1 MRLMRKVIILSI
13 VFFSCF
19 RICSYSQKMD
29 SLVTIYNINTIHRLG
44 NKFIKGNQMLYFG
57 DLVREFRTPVTGMLY
72 LKARRRLLV
81 ARIFNLAS
89 LGVVIYSLFHFNSV
103 RSSVEYVVGTGVLGY
118 AGAYFQSSSSKFLDQ
133 AIWERNRAIIF
144 GPGY

>member
-1 MRLMRKVIILSI
+1 MRKLIILTI
-13 VFFSCF
+13 VFFFSF
-19 RICSYSQKMD
+19 HICSYSQNMD
-29 SLVTIYNINTIHRLG
+29 SLVTLYNSNTIHRFG

-89 LGVVIYSLFHFNSV
+89 LGVVIYSLFHINSV
-103 RSSVEYVVGTGVLGY
+103 RSSVEYMVVTGVLGY
-118 AGAYFQSSSSKFLDQ
+118 TGAYFQSSSSKFLDQ

>member
-1 MRLMRKVIILSI
+1 MRKVIILSI
-13 VFFSCF
+13 LFFSCF
-19 RICSYSQKMD
+19 PVYSYSQNTD
-29 SLVTIYNINTIHRLG
+29 SLVTIYNSNTIHRFG
-44 NKFIKGNQMLYFG
+44 NKFIKGNQILYFG
-57 DLVREFRTPVTGMLY
+57 DLVREFRTPATGMLY

-89 LGVVIYSLFHFNSV
+89 LGVVIYSLFHINSV
-103 RSSVEYVVGTGVLGY
+103 RSSVEYAVVTGVTGY
-118 AGAYFQSSSSKFLDQ
+118 TGAYFQASSSKFLDQ